1 MKKIINLFFIIAF
14 AILSLFWIMISFAF
28 IFSDL
33 FFVGLLFLISYFI
46 IVFLIYAA
54 KLKHKNQLK
63 IKVENNKPNLNF
75 EIDNYDE
82 DYENDEDDE
91 DDDLKSLYNTNYGQW
106 KRLSFGYGKFIK
118 LTGVTFDNRQDNI
131 ALLNRRDTL
140 TARYYDFKGKPAV
153 EIMHD
158 GLSIGSIP
166 KEEAE
171 ELTLLQDYCTKIVVS
186 KIIGGND
193 KSFGVIVDFRLSSD
207 ATDKLNEIYT

>member
-14 AILSLFWIMISFAF
+14 AVLSLFWIMISFAF

-33 FFVGLLFLISYFI
+33 FFVGLLFLVSYFI
-46 IVFLIYAA
+46 IVYLIYAA

-63 IKVENNKPNLNF
+63 IKVDNNKPNLNF
-75 EIDNYDE
+75 EVDNYDE
-82 DYENDEDDE
+82 DFEDDN
-91 DDDLKSLYNTNYGQW
+91 DDDLESVFSTKYGQW

-131 ALLNRRDTL
+131 ALLNERDTL

-153 EIMHD
+153 EITHD

-171 ELTLLQDYCTKIVVS
+171 ELTLLQDYCIKIVVN